1 MKYRMCWKRG
11 VERGISGK
19 IHRGYIMVGVEC
31 RTMELEFH
39 SVSKGTPSRV
49 FQAQARQDLGCVLE
63 RQLEDCET

>member
-1 MKYRMCWKRG
+1 MM
-11 VERGISGK
+11 E
-19 IHRGYIMVGVEC
+19 VEC

-49 FQAQARQDLGCVLE
+49 FQARVRQDLGCALE